1 MLLFFALN
9 LPNDDLHQ
17 KDVLMASILATVFGI
32 CFLIFFI
39 QVLEVIYIRTY
50 KKPLFVFTHL
60 VSGKLSDAE
69 LNLLEHNFPFYN
81 RLKPKYKRYFEHRV
95 NTFISHYHFE
105 ARDIELTEEMKL
117 LIAAIYVKLT
127 FGQRSYINKLFT
139 SIVIYPEAYFSEANQ
154 QYHKGEFNPQLKQV
168 IFSWKDFK
176 EGICIT
182 NDNLNLGLHEFTH
195 TLHIESQISNSF
207 KAVLFKETLQNLFA
221 VVGNDDMRHK
231 LISSGFFRAY
241 AFENQFEFV
250 AVLLE
255 YFFES
260 PSEFK
265 KQFPEIYLK
274 VKQMINYNENHFM
287 SAR

>member
-9 LPNDDLHQ
+9 LPNEDLHQ
-17 KDVLMASILATVFGI
+17 KDVLMASILATLFGI
-32 CFLIFFI
+32 CFFIFFI
-39 QVLEVIYIRTY
+39 QVLEVMYIRTY
-50 KKPLFVFTHL
+50 KKPFFVFTHF
-60 VSGKLSDAE
+60 VSKKLHE
-69 LNLLEHNFPFYN
+69 VQLNLLQQHFSFYS

-95 NTFISHYHFE
+95 NAFISHYHFE
-105 ARDIELTEEMKL
+105 ARNIELTEEMKL

-127 FGQRSYINKLFT
+127 FGQRRYLNKLFT
-139 SIVIYPEAYFSEANQ
+139 TIVIYPEAYFSEINQ
-154 QYHKGEFNPQLKQV
+154 QYHKGEFNPALKQV

-176 EGICIT
+176 EGIHIT

-195 TLHIESQISNSF
+195 TMHIEAQITNSF
-207 KAVLFKETLQNLFA
+207 KTVLFKEMLQNLFA
-221 VVGNDDMRHK
+221 VVEDEDVRQK
-231 LISSGFFRAY
+231 LVSSGFFRDY

-265 KQFPEIYLK
+265 MHFPEIYLK

-287 SAR
+287 SA